1 MPGSE
6 FMPYPDAGT
15 LQQPSGECAQGLV
28 NVGLLAPTGEVVTPG
43 TIGKEGASLVV

>member
-28 NVGLLAPTGEVVTPG
+28 NVGLLAATGEVVTPG